1 MKTKLQTLFPKN
13 IDIAASLVVF
23 IVAIPLTLG
32 ISLASG
38 VSIEA
43 GIISAIIGGIVVG
56 TIAGAPLM
64 VSGPAAGLSA
74 IVFQLVQDYGFQGL
88 MFITMCCGLFQ
99 ILFAALKSGPVF
111 KLVPH
116 SILSGML
123 AAIGIIIMMGQVH
136 VLFGQGVPSNFT
148 AGILSLPD
156 SALKMFD
163 GANIVFIF
171 LLGLLGIITQVYWP
185 KIAKNQIAKK
195 VPGALVAVALVTL
208 FSLSLEMPRVSLAAT
223 SLFSENFLGNSL
235 SYFKSDVVQLMG
247 MIFMGFMVCLIAS
260 SESLLTAR
268 ALGDLSEKKE
278 EISDKNLN
286 KELCA
291 QGVGNTLC
299 SILGGIP
306 ITGVIVRS
314 AANINAGA
322 QTRWSTI
329 LHGIWILVFV
339 TFFAFIINSIPLT
352 ALAAVLVFTGWKLL
366 GLDKMIEAYKKSKED
381 FVFLVG
387 TILTILVT
395 NLMIGMVVALVSYA
409 LWVAIKKRKIQKLS
423 QING

>member
-1 MKTKLQTLFPKN
+1 MKSKLRSILPPN
-13 IDIAASLVVF
+13 IDITASLVVF

-38 VSIEA
+38 VSVEA
-43 GIISAIIGGIVVG
+43 GLISAIIGGIVVG
-56 TIAGAPLM
+56 ILSGAPVM

-88 MFITMCCGLFQ
+88 MFITLCCGLFQ
-99 ILFAALKSGPVF
+99 IFFAALRAGPIF

-123 AAIGIIIMMGQVH
+123 AAIGIIIMMGQIH
-136 VLFGQGVPSNFT
+136 VLFGQTVPSSFT
-148 AGILSLPD
+148 EGILSLPE
-156 SALKMFD
+156 SVATLFQ
-163 GANIVFIF
+163 GNNVIVIF
-171 LLGLLGIITQVYWP
+171 ALGIIGILTQVFWP
-185 KIAKNQIAKK
+185 KIAKNKLAKK
-195 VPGALVAVALVTL
+195 IPGALVAVALVTV
-208 FSLSLEMPRVSLAAT
+208 FSLSVEIPRVTLAT
-223 SLFSENFLGNSL
+223 TNLFSENFLGTSL
-235 SYFKSDVVQLMG
+235 SYFSSDLIELLG
-247 MIFMGFMVCLIAS
+247 MIFMGFMLCLIAS

-268 ALGDLSEKKE
+268 ALNDLTEKKE
-278 EISDKNLN
+278 EISNKNLN
-286 KELCA
+286 KELAA

-329 LHGIWILVFV
+329 LHGLWVLVFV
-339 TFFAFIINSIPLT
+339 VFFAFIINTIPLT

-366 GLDKMIEAYKKSKED
+366 GIDKIMDAYKRSKED
-381 FVFLVG
+381 FLFLLG
-387 TILTILVT
+387 TIVTILLT
-395 NLMIGMVVALVSYA
+395 NLMIGMLVVS
-409 LWVAIKKRKIQKLS
+409 
-423 QING
+423 